1 MKNGCPSIF
10 MLFILLSTAAFA
22 SDSLSIPS
30 VYPGNITAYKLEQGL
45 LNSCVGEVFVDPKGR
60 IWLNPCSWDVNNR
73 YGFYQFD
80 GYKSYPQP
88 LNGASA
94 AEGEDAFQG
103 TVRGMMSTGVL
114 FGNKMDMSGA
124 FLFDPNSHDTQLF
137 NFGEGEL
144 FVNMATNTADEIYLL
159 STTAT
164 AYYIYK
170 IVNRKKELVAE
181 IKIDQDGNFRPFQ
194 SIISPIIINK
204 RYLWFLNRNIGFFQF
219 DLTENSVKHFRWDSL
234 FQKPFRLNRY
244 PRGVQMLGHK
254 NGNLL
259 FSFQRIKE
267 LYQFDLKTEQLSPYE
282 PFKQLF
288 NPSLYQSFKNI
299 RIHSDQSGNIL
310 YSFLTT
316 GKDKS
321 NPRQE
326 DAIFFIYQDTIGQM
340 YDYTP
345 VISEMKQ
352 VSGSKQGLIQG
363 FYSSDFKKQISLSLS
378 GGGLVVAELKQ
389 SNSIE
394 NYLSNEACRSITE
407 SESNTFLVK
416 IEGAIELRELNLET
430 GKTRILK
437 NQDGCLGD
445 KKVPNLAQFV
455 KDQNGNIWFPSKQQ
469 LICYRV
475 ANKECYSYPI
485 GFFFRKII
493 FLNKD
498 QIIILGNDNQLF
510 VFDLTKEQLSPFLLK
525 GDPVFVEGMLNE
537 IYISRDGTIWIATL
551 EGLYKIDQEMETIQ
565 QLGVANGFSEQR
577 MNCIHEVE
585 DGKLWI
591 GTFGGGL
598 NIYDPTSGKVK
609 IIDKSKGLSN
619 NIVVGILG
627 DDQGDRW
634 VATYRGINVLS
645 EEGQVLTQLYE
656 EEGLSHN
663 ECNRSSYIK
672 TGDGKLFFGT
682 ISGLNLLDPGELK
695 KEILG
700 NESFQVY
707 LTGLSYF
714 DSKRKQDIELRHSL
728 EQLKSIT
735 LPASKRYIELNFA
748 SSSYLNAEKNQFI
761 YKLERLAGEVGDP
774 DYEDWTNIG
783 NNSNLILKDL
793 PVGQYNILVQ
803 SINHKGQ
810 KAKEAISIPVEVKE
824 YFFKTWWFYLLC
836 TFPFVL
842 FGIIWLRRIN
852 SENRRL
858 EEEVKRRTKK
868 IEEQAEELRELD
880 KLKTRFFTN
889 ISHEFRTPLTVISG
903 MITQIKENPGQWLN
917 KGLDLIHRN
926 SSQLLSLIN
935 QILDLRKLESGA
947 LTANLSQGD
956 IIHYLKYLSESF
968 ISIAKSKGI
977 KIHFLSSISELY
989 MDFDPEKILH
999 IFSNLLSNA
1008 LKYSGDGDDIYIQI
1022 YSSTVGDTELLEL
1035 QIKDTGEG
1043 ISAEALP
1050 YIFDRFYQVDPDI
1063 YRGASQKPQ
1072 GTGIGLALTKE
1083 LVVLLNGSIEA
1094 QSTKGEGTTFILKFP
1109 VTRNAALIA
1118 TQAGPFVQDSIQSD
1132 VKISAPDQKQK
1143 TPELLP
1149 DPEPVILKKSDVQT
1163 TLPVLLIVEDNNDVQ
1178 EYLIAC
1184 LENHYQLL
1192 VANNGQEG
1200 MDIALDQVPD
1210 LIVSDVMM
1218 PVKDGFELCNTLKN
1232 DERTSHIPIILLTA
1246 KADFDSKISGLEKGA
1261 DAYLAKPFEPKELLV
1276 RLNKLLEL
1284 RKKLQAYYRSLNV
1297 SELPKTIEDTFI
1309 LKVRRAIEENLDDED
1324 FGILHLCKA
1333 IGLGRAQLH
1342 KKIKA
1347 LTDYTPAIF
1356 IRTIRLQK
1364 AKKLL
1369 ETSELNI
1376 SEVAYEVGFKDPA
1389 YFSRVFAEEYGYP
1402 PKETR
1407 K

>member
-1 MKNGCPSIF
+1 MKALISSIWF
-10 MLFILLSTAAFA
+10 LILLTATYAT
-22 SDSLSIPS
+22 DSLSIPS
-30 VYPGNITAYKLEQGL
+30 IYPGNVTAYKLEQGL
-45 LNSCVGEVFVDPKGR
+45 LTSCVEDVLVDQKGR
-60 IWLNPCSWDVNNR
+60 IWLNPCYWDVNNK

-88 LNGASA
+88 LNNAST
-94 AEGEDAFQG
+94 AEGENAFQG
-103 TVRGMMSTGVL
+103 ILRGMMSTGVL
-114 FGNKMDMSGA
+114 FGNKTDLSGA
-124 FLFDPNSHDTQLF
+124 FLFDPNTHDTQLF
-137 NFGEGEL
+137 NFEEGEFFL
-144 FVNMATNTADEIYLL
+144 SMATNTEDKLYLVSTSANAHFIYIIEEGQKLP
-159 STTAT
+159 
-164 AYYIYK
+164 
-170 IVNRKKELVAE
+170 VAE
-181 IKIDQDGNFRPFQ
+181 IKIDQEGDFK
-194 SIISPIIINK
+194 SPGTATNPIVINGK
-204 RYLWFLNRNIGFFQF
+204 YIWFLNRDIGFIQF
-219 DLTENSVKHFRWDSL
+219 DLTKNSVKRYQWSRL
-234 FQKPFRLNRY
+234 IQKPFLLYHY
-244 PRGVQMLGHK
+244 PKKVQMLALK

-259 FSFQRIKE
+259 FSFPTEETI
-267 LYQFDLKTEQLSPYE
+267 YQFDVPSEQLSPYY
-282 PFKQLF
+282 PFKSLF
-288 NPSLYQSFKNI
+288 TPGIYQSVAST

-310 YSFLTT
+310 YSFLTA
-316 GKDKS
+316 GKNKS
-321 NPRQE
+321 NPLQGE
-326 DAIFFIYQDTIGQM
+326 ATFFIYQDTTGQM

-352 VSGSKQGLIQG
+352 ISGSNLGIIQGL
-363 FYSSDFKKQISLSLS
+363 YSSNLKKQISLSLS

-394 NYLSNEACRSITE
+394 NYLSNKACRSIAE
-407 SESNTFLVK
+407 SESNKFLVNL
-416 IEGAIELRELNLET
+416 EGIKLMELNLET
-430 GKTRILK
+430 GKSRIL
-437 NQDGCLGD
+437 NEQDGCLGD
-445 KKVPNLAQFV
+445 KKIPNLAPFV
-455 KDQNGNIWFPSKQQ
+455 KDQNGNIWFPSQQQ

-475 ANKECYSYPI
+475 ANKECHSYPI
-485 GFFFRKII
+485 GFSFKKII

-498 QIIILGNDNQLF
+498 QILILRGNNQLF
-510 VFDLTKEQLSPFLLK
+510 VFDLTNEQLSPFLLK
-525 GDPVFVEGMLNE
+525 GNQVFLGGRPNE

-551 EGLYKIDQEMETIQ
+551 EGLFKIDQEMETIQ
-565 QLGVANGFSEQR
+565 QLGIANGFSEQR

-619 NIVVGILG
+619 NIVVGILA

-656 EEGLSHN
+656 EDGLSHN
-663 ECNRSSYIK
+663 ECNRNSYFK
-672 TGDGKLFFGT
+672 TRDGKLFFGT
-682 ISGLNLLDPGELK
+682 IRGLNVLDPGELK
-695 KEILG
+695 KEFLG
-700 NESFQVY
+700 SESFQVY

-714 DSKRKQDIELRHSL
+714 DSKRKQDIELGHSL

-761 YKLERLAGEVGDP
+761 YKLERLADEAAGSAHES
-774 DYEDWTNIG
+774 WTNIG

-810 KAKEAISIPVEVKE
+810 KAMEAISIPVEVKE

-842 FGIIWLRRIN
+842 FGIIWVRRIN

-858 EEEVKRRTKK
+858 EEEVKKRTKK
-868 IEEQAEELRELD
+868 IAEQAEELRELD
-880 KLKTRFFTN
+880 ELKTRFFTN

-903 MITQIKENPGQWLN
+903 MITQIRENPGQWLN

-977 KIHFLSSISELY
+977 KIHFLSSIAELY
-989 MDFDPEKILH
+989 MDFDPDKILH

-1022 YSSTVGDTELLEL
+1022 HSYNVGDTELLEL

-1050 YIFDRFYQVDPDI
+1050 YIFDRFYQVEDL
-1063 YRGASQKPQ
+1063 ASQKPQ

-1109 VTRNAALIA
+1109 ITRNAALNA
-1118 TQAGPFVQDSIQSD
+1118 TPVGPPVQDTIQSD
-1132 VKISAPDQKQK
+1132 VKTSDPDQKQK
-1143 TPELLP
+1143 TLKLLP
-1149 DPEPVILKKSDVQT
+1149 DPEPVLLKKTDVST

-1192 VANNGQEG
+1192 VANHGQEG
-1200 MDIALDQVPD
+1200 IDIALDQVPD

-1246 KADFDSKISGLEKGA
+1246 KADQHSKISGLEKGA

-1333 IGLGRAQLH
+1333 VGLGRAQLH

-1347 LTDYTPAIF
+1347 LTDYTPAIL

-1389 YFSRVFAEEYGYP
+1389 YFSRVFAEEFGHP
-1402 PKETR
+1402 PKKTR